1 MGVMSIM
8 HRCRL
13 LVEVMSIMDRY
24 RLLVEVMSIMDRYR
38 LPVEMHLMVTGHNDL
53 VLILTT
59 HNILDDGASC

>member
-1 MGVMSIM
+1 
-8 HRCRL
+8 
-13 LVEVMSIMDRY
+13 MDRY